1 MSTPAYLVVFS
12 ASFHI
17 LQGMLITVRVEAG
30 EVRKQAQSEPER
42 RQIQGEAAVLT
53 AVAHPGV
60 VQLVTT
66 EGDPVDTLVLRRV
79 GAGSVD
85 DLRHADVEVLAG
97 VGASLATTVADLHEI
112 GFVHRAITGPHVLL
126 DEQGSPVLCGFG
138 RALGPLP
145 GAELAAHRV
154 EDVRAIAAILLELVP
169 TGDRRLRSVLQ
180 AAEGGRRW
188 SRRGDAR
195 WLARRL
201 IEIVPGAR
209 LEGEATAHLT
219 ARLEPEE
226 ERDPLG
232 PVGVPPDTPEAAG
245 ATTAGATS
253 PDATSPDATS
263 PNATSPNATSP
274 GPTSPE
280 PHEPGPHEPRRHEP
294 RPHEPRPHEP
304 RRHRPGPCRRR
315 GIPGAAAH
323 GDRGQ
328 FAGWRPSGRVV
339 GPLDRLGAPPA
350 RATDNPGRAT
360 SWRPRRP
367 VRLVRLAAGGLAA
380 GAALVGAVALIGPG
394 LFGSGSAPPPCPPV
408 DQGCGRVDPAG
419 GVITTPGGRFDL
431 TSNAP
436 GSILVLGRWE
446 CTDQALPAELDVRT
460 GDVWVFDRWPGP
472 GSRQPARLAGSIR
485 SASGLS
491 VRPGHGRC
499 DLLEVRRRGH
509 ASMTIDPRAA
519 ARHS

>member
-1 MSTPAYLVVFS
+1 
-12 ASFHI
+12 
-17 LQGMLITVRVEAG
+17 MLITVRVEAG

-60 VQLVTT
+60 VQLLTT

-201 IEIVPGAR
+201 VEIVPGAR

-232 PVGVPPDTPEAAG
+232 PVGVPPDTPRG
-245 ATTAGATS
+245 PPGATS

-263 PNATSPNATSP
+263 PDATSPDATSPDATSP
-274 GPTSPE
+274 GPTSPG
-280 PHEPGPHEPRRHEP
+280 PTSPGPTSAGATARDRAVVEASPALRPAGTEDSSRAGAPVGESLVPSTGSGPRL
-294 RPHEPRPHEP
+294 
-304 RRHRPGPCRRR
+304 
-315 GIPGAAAH
+315 
-323 GDRGQ
+323 RGQ
-328 FAGWRPSGRVV
+328 ITPAGRRAGGHGGPSDWSGW
-339 GPLDRLGAPPA
+339 PPA
-350 RATDNPGRAT
+350 ASQPGRH
-360 SWRPRRP
+360 W
-367 VRLVRLAAGGLAA
+367 L
-380 GAALVGAVALIGPG
+380 GP
-394 LFGSGSAPPPCPPV
+394 
-408 DQGCGRVDPAG
+408 
-419 GVITTPGGRFDL
+419 
-431 TSNAP
+431 
-436 GSILVLGRWE
+436 
-446 CTDQALPAELDVRT
+446 
-460 GDVWVFDRWPGP
+460 WP
-472 GSRQPARLAGSIR
+472 
-485 SASGLS
+485 
-491 VRPGHGRC
+491 
-499 DLLEVRRRGH
+499 
-509 ASMTIDPRAA
+509 
-519 ARHS
+519 